1 MNKFVDEEKIDLN
14 VSKKDD
20 KNRIDALIRFRK
32 NRDDKKVS
40 HALLTLEEKA
50 KLNENLMPYI
60 IECAKNRCTL
70 GEISDTLRKVF
81 GEYS

>member
-1 MNKFVDEEKIDLN
+1 M
-14 VSKKDD
+14 
-20 KNRIDALIRFRK
+20 FRK
-32 NRDDKKVS
+32 NRDNKKVT
-40 HALLTLEEKA
+40 HALLILEEKA
-50 KLNENLMPYI
+50 KLNENLIPYI